1 MGIFLQWVCQVK
13 NDEVLVKPMR
23 FISKRAPWNLYM
35 PQVYWC
41 RVLLQHVPLCLHHQH
56 ALLYCQK
63 SLMLNTPTFSLSS
76 QSRIHLCQGSKHHL
90 HARPCSQPARVLVPH
105 LAPPRNLDLEPAE
118 WEQFFT
124 SATSKQ
130 RLQRKPKQLVQSP
143 STPEFSSI
151 FIPKRG
157 ER

>member
-1 MGIFLQWVCQVK
+1 
-13 NDEVLVKPMR
+13 
-23 FISKRAPWNLYM
+23 
-35 PQVYWC
+35 
-41 RVLLQHVPLCLHHQH
+41 
-56 ALLYCQK
+56 
-63 SLMLNTPTFSLSS
+63 
-76 QSRIHLCQGSKHHL
+76 
-90 HARPCSQPARVLVPH
+90 VLVPH